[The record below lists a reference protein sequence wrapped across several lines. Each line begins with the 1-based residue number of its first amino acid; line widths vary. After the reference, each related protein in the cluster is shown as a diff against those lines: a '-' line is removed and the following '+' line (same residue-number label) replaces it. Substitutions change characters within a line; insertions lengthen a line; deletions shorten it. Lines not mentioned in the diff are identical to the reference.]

1 MQLVKHANTFHVP
14 LFCQAKAMG
23 PCPGETM
30 MLCAQTHLHTT
41 PTRAPNTKFKDFSHS
56 RRALTSRIIA
66 NSLAFCCA
74 KSEKK
79 NCYRKKQIMVLLILK
94 KSFVASIFQIIN
106 RLPNAH
112 ELVTRRT
119 CIRNHRDHTSLRRMS
134 TMGPISR
141 LKVLRSMD
149 INWHRL
155 ETFI

>member
-1 MQLVKHANTFHVP
+1 MQTLFMCLFFAKLRPWGHVQVKP
-14 LFCQAKAMG
+14 WC
-23 PCPGETM
+23 
-30 MLCAQTHLHTT
+30 CALKHICTRHLHEL
-41 PTRAPNTKFKDFSHS
+41 PTKFKDFSHS

-79 NCYRKKQIMVLLILK
+79 NCYRKKQIMILLIQK